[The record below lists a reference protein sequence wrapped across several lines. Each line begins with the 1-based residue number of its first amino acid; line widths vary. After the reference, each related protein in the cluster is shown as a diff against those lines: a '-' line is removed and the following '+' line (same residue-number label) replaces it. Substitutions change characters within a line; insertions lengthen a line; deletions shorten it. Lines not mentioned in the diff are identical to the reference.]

1 LRHNVGQRTESFGEQ
16 RIPLVLHKLNR
27 VDSLRDIQFDI
38 ENDPNR
44 CLHNL
49 SDSNIFAGTADARR
63 IPEIFE
69 NPVFYSG
76 AGGSVDFVQGAVE
89 DCYLVSALS
98 TMTFMDR
105 LIHNLCV
112 AVSFRRGFLT

>member
-1 LRHNVGQRTESFGEQ
+1 ML
-16 RIPLVLHKLNR
+16 I
-27 VDSLRDIQFDI
+27 SLRDIEFDI

-98 TMTFMDR
+98 TMTFMDH

-112 AVSFRRGFLT
+112 AVSFRRGFFT